1 MVDHRIAR
9 GLVSLAIGTLLLA
22 GCTPPPATVAPLADS
37 DWTTIQGEKLTLKDM
52 MGTVGTVFLT
62 LDPECP
68 FCQLY
73 THTFSDIAAKY
84 AGRGVNVVGL
94 YPGHFMELEEALT
107 FSTDAGFEFP
117 QVMDDQCKLS
127 LALRARVTPE
137 CFLTDA
143 NGTVVYRG
151 AVDDRAVRQGQK
163 KYEAQEHY
171 LANAIDAFL
180 ASGKSQEEVV
190 AVGCIVE
197 CEE

>member
-1 MVDHRIAR
+1 MFAHRIVR
-9 GLVSLAIGTLLLA
+9 GLTALTMATLLLT
-22 GCTPPPATVAPLADS
+22 GCAPSPASVAPLANS
-37 DWTTIQGEKLTLKDM
+37 PWTTIQGEKLTLKEM
-52 MGTVGTVFLT
+52 MGTAGTVFIT

-73 THTFSDIAAKY
+73 THTFSDIADRY
-84 AGRGVNVVGL
+84 ANKGVTVVGV
-94 YPGHFMELEEALT
+94 YPGHFMQLEEAIS
-107 FSTDAGFEFP
+107 FSTDAGFGFS
-117 QVMDDQCKLS
+117 QVMDDQCRLS
-127 LALRARVTPE
+127 LALQARVTPE

-163 KYEAQEHY
+163 KYEARQHY
-171 LANAIDAFL
+171 LADAIDAFL
-180 ASGKSQEEVV
+180 TTGKPQEEVV